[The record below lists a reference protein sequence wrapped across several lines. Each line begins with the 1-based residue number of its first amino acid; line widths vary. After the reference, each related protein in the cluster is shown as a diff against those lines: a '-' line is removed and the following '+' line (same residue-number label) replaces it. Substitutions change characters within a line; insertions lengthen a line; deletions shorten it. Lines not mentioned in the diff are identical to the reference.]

1 LREYFKNKS
10 VQDSVVV
17 FALGVALGV
26 FSVYS
31 FLNSKVKAAWIMS
44 PYLFPMLIACFAVGL
59 GYCLFMEGKH
69 QVDADKAAGREAPKA
84 EPIKLKNVVA
94 VVAISIVYYILMRV
108 ITFIPATVLFLAALM
123 WFMGERR
130 WKVLIPVAILAPLV
144 IYAIFVWGLSVRLP

>member
-1 LREYFKNKS
+1 MREYFKNKS

-84 EPIKLKNVVA
+84 EPIKLKNVVF
-94 VVAISIVYYILMRV
+94 VVGLSIVYYWAITV
-108 ITFIPATVLFLAALM
+108 ISFAPATALFLGALM

-130 WKVLIPVAILAPLV
+130 IKVLVPLSIVTPLAIYV
-144 IYAIFVWGLSVRLP
+144 IFVLGLNVRLP